1 MKKENGVYH
10 KTFYCCDLA
19 GCVEGDTIFDMFLVS
34 RVMRY
39 SNDRDIKW
47 LGLTLEDRS
56 GSIQAKIWADKIKVE
71 YEGFEGQVVLLKG
84 KVTYY
89 MGLPELTVEVM
100 KLMDEEKYALSDVC
114 RMLRPEK
121 IQVYVAQIMGMIEK
135 IATEEIKDFVKSIL
149 TEETIRS
156 MATLPV
162 QLRGHHT
169 YRGAL
174 LEHVCEV
181 VTAAY
186 YHVKSTDAIRE
197 IKCNLDLV
205 LAGALLHDMRSLYL
219 FEADGLSFKAGNIG
233 RLMGS
238 SFISHSAME
247 GLREKSPLDEDAYG
261 QLVHI
266 IDAAHDGGIS
276 PMTLEAM
283 VVRSA
288 NRLSIEQEQYE
299 NSCRLNELLSGQNNE
314 IFWSK
319 ELKRQIYRRKE

>member
-1 MKKENGVYH
+1 M
-10 KTFYCCDLA
+10 
-19 GCVEGDTIFDMFLVS
+19 S
-34 RVMRY
+34 
-39 SNDRDIKW
+39 
-47 LGLTLEDRS
+47 
-56 GSIQAKIWADKIKVE
+56 
-71 YEGFEGQVVLLKG
+71 
-84 KVTYY
+84 
-89 MGLPELTVEVM
+89 
-100 KLMDEEKYALSDVC
+100 
-114 RMLRPEK
+114 
-121 IQVYVAQIMGMIEK
+121 
-135 IATEEIKDFVKSIL
+135 
-149 TEETIRS
+149 
-156 MATLPV
+156 
-162 QLRGHHT
+162 
-169 YRGAL
+169 
-174 LEHVCEV
+174 
-181 VTAAY
+181 
-186 YHVKSTDAIRE
+186 
-197 IKCNLDLV
+197 
-205 LAGALLHDMRSLYL
+205 SLYL
-219 FEADGLSFKAGNIG
+219 VEADGLIFKAGNIG

>member
-1 MKKENGVYH
+1 MDGH
-10 KTFYCCDLA
+10 S
-19 GCVEGDTIFDMFLVS
+19 IFDMFLVS

-169 YRGAL
+169 YRGA
-174 LEHVCEV
+174 VCCM
-181 VTAAY
+181 
-186 YHVKSTDAIRE
+186 I
-197 IKCNLDLV
+197 
-205 LAGALLHDMRSLYL
+205 
-219 FEADGLSFKAGNIG
+219 
-233 RLMGS
+233 
-238 SFISHSAME
+238 
-247 GLREKSPLDEDAYG
+247 
-261 QLVHI
+261 
-266 IDAAHDGGIS
+266 
-276 PMTLEAM
+276 
-283 VVRSA
+283 
-288 NRLSIEQEQYE
+288 
-299 NSCRLNELLSGQNNE
+299 
-314 IFWSK
+314 
-319 ELKRQIYRRKE
+319 